1 MDGVPLTPLEKEV
14 IKKICNKNFQ
24 EINLLN
30 KDLQINLKQHI
41 YTFNEVLQ
49 TLYTLEERGIIKRE
63 RGVLHIEKTYSLISS

>member
-1 MDGVPLTPLEKEV
+1 MDSVPLTPLEKEV
-14 IKKICNKNFQ
+14 IKRICNKNFH

-49 TLYTLEERGIIKRE
+49 TLYTLEERGIIRRE
-63 RGVLHIEKTYSLISS
+63 SSSSYRKTYSLISS